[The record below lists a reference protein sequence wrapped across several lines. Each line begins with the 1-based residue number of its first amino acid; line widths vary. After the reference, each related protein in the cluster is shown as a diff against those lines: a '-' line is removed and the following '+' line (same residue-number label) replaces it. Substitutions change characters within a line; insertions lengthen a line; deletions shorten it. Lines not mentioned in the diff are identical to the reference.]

1 MEKPNQVTPK
11 SRRRLLSQRCLLS
24 LLVLTVLGSLALVQ
38 AFAIQKSGLRQTELA
53 RFEVLERARLVASSH
68 DQWLTES
75 RNLLA
80 AMASALHSLPLLEQG
95 CARLFKEFIDRARGF
110 DTMVLADRAGNLLCA
125 PSPISRPVN
134 FADRSY
140 FKQALETKAFSAG
153 EYIVDRVSSK
163 RTLPLALPV
172 LSESGE
178 IERVII
184 ASRELDW
191 LGSVLERQGFL
202 STARVTI
209 LNRRG
214 IVLGQYPAGSAK
226 GEKLYPDIDV
236 VKAIRSRNSGAV
248 ESTIQQSDH
257 RLIGFARL
265 NQVSGDVY
273 VLVSVSMDAAM
284 LPAREIVSRGNLFL
298 VLTVSVVLVTLWAG
312 LGILVMNPMERLR
325 GAIQLASRG
334 DLSVRLGKMGL
345 SSEIRSISSAFD
357 TMATAL
363 GEARAQLEKLA
374 TIDPLLGIANRRR
387 FDEVLGKEWLRARRV
402 GKPLALLMID
412 LDRFKGFNDRYG
424 HPAGDDCLN
433 RVVDAVAEALRRPGD
448 LLARYGGEEL
458 VCVLPETDLD
468 GAIAVSESIRAKVY
482 EENIIHEDGV
492 EGRVTVSIGVAAT
505 VPDAILSAEDL
516 IDAADRSLY
525 AAKDAGRNRVES
537 TILRPGLRR
546 AGGSA

>member
-95 CARLFKEFIDRARGF
+95 CARLFKEFIDRAKGF

-140 FKQALETKAFSAG
+140 FKQVLETKAFSAG
-153 EYIVDRVSSK
+153 EYIVDPVSSK

-265 NQVSGDVY
+265 NQISGDVY

-374 TIDPLLGIANRRR
+374 TIDPLLGIANRRK

-516 IDAADRSLY
+516 IDAADGSLY